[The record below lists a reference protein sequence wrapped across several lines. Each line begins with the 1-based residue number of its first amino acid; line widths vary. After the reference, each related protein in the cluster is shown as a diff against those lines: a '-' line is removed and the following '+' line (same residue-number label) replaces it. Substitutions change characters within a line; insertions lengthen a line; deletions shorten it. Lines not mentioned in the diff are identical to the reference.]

1 MPSWDRKTPDF
12 QPPAPHPTRPANP
25 PMIFLIGPPVIR
37 IRPKSFVFINNSS
50 PNRHKARP
58 HPIQHLATSQ
68 RRPLPGLL
76 SLFSFLF
83 SPSRP
88 LIGPPVSRLLIEAQ
102 RKMDLIATVAIRI
115 RPKPP
120 RINHLKISN
129 RHKTHA
135 SLSSTS
141 APSVLATNHSPLTTR
156 LLIATPAIRIS
167 RNSHQINNIAFSN
180 RHKTHPAALA
190 TQPSPLATEP
200 S

>member
-1 MPSWDRKTPDF
+1 MPSWDRKPPGF

-37 IRPKSFVFINNSS
+37 IRPKPPRINHLKISNRLKTHASLSS
-50 PNRHKARP
+50 TSAPCV
-58 HPIQHLATSQ
+58 LATNHS
-68 RRPLPGLL
+68 PLTT
-76 SLFSFLF
+76 
-83 SPSRP
+83 
-88 LIGPPVSRLLIEAQ
+88 RL
-102 RKMDLIATVAIRI
+102 LIATVAIRI

-129 RHKTHA
+129 RLKTHA

-141 APSVLATNHSPLTTR
+141 APCVLATNHSPLTTR
-156 LLIATPAIRIS
+156 LLIAIPAIRIS
-167 RNSHQINNIAFSN
+167 RNSHRINNIAFSN

-190 TQPSPLATEP
+190 TQHSPLATEL